1 MIQVAIGVSLQAIKF
16 AQLKQSKEWLNFNQL
31 LKAKD
36 YKQQI
41 GRLTDEAL
49 IAETPTQGS

>member
-1 MIQVAIGVSLQAIKF
+1 MTMVDIGVLLQAIKF
-16 AQLKQSKEWLNFNQL
+16 AQLKQSKEWLKFNHL